1 VGKIYPEI
9 DAKLT
14 RWIGNQLMFFVATAP
29 ELGGHVNVS
38 PKGPIESLCVV
49 DPHTVAYLDQIGSG
63 AETLAHLLQNG
74 RICLMLCAFQK
85 APRIIRLHGRGEVL
99 LPGSNGYDELH
110 QRFDIAAIPGAEH
123 ATRAVIRVEVERI
136 ADSCGYG
143 VPLLSF
149 EAHRPQAEAWV
160 EHMLAKGEAAL
171 PAYAAAHNAESIDG
185 IPALPVEPGT
195 FRIADAG

>member
-1 VGKIYPEI
+1 MGKMYPEI
-9 DAKLT
+9 DAKLR

-49 DPHTVAYLDQIGSG
+49 GAHTIAYLDQIGSG
-63 AETLAHLLQNG
+63 AESLAHLRQNG
-74 RICLMLCAFQK
+74 RICVMLCAFQK

-99 LPGSNGYDELH
+99 LPGLDGYDELH
-110 QRFDIAAIPGAEH
+110 CRFDLASIPGSEH

-143 VPLLSF
+143 VPLLAF
-149 EAHRPQAEAWV
+149 EAHRPHAEAWV
-160 EHMLAKGEAAL
+160 AHMLAKGEAAL
-171 PAYAAAHNAESIDG
+171 PAYAAKHNAESIDG
-185 IPALPVEPGT
+185 MAAL
-195 FRIADAG
+195 